1 MLACR
6 TILCSAA
13 STWRLRRVAGRP
25 DGRAVGYDASEVRI
39 VEMGVGQVGSAQ
51 VGLPQDCASQI
62 GTLQVSRAQI
72 CVF

>member
-1 MLACR
+1 
-6 TILCSAA
+6 
-13 STWRLRRVAGRP
+13 
-25 DGRAVGYDASEVRI
+25 
-39 VEMGVGQVGSAQ
+39 MGVGQVGSAQ